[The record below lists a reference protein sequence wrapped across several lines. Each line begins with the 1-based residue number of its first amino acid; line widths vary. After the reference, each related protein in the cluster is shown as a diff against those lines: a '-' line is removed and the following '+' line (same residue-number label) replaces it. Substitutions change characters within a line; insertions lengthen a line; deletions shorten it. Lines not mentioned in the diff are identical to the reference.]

1 MISEDKLRKI
11 SEFLMAVGLLVT
23 VFAFMGFNILA
34 YLGLVYIPTHLF
46 GLFLLFF
53 GLFINPEILF
63 NLKNPKVIL
72 FLIILVVIYSLLVF
86 RVLDYFSRL
95 V

>member
-1 MISEDKLRKI
+1 MVAESKLRKI
-11 SEFLMAVGLLVT
+11 SEFLMTLGLFIT

-34 YLGLVYIPTHLF
+34 YLGLVYIPSHLF

-63 NLKNPKVIL
+63 NLKKPKVIL
-72 FLIILVVIYSLLVF
+72 FLIILVIIYALLVIQ
-86 RVLDYFSRL
+86 VLDYFSRL